1 MKELLKNLAYSTN
14 KELMKEASEEQNPT
28 LEAEQQPLKV
38 QISSKHRAGKTVT
51 LVLGFAGS
59 DENLEALA
67 KKLKTACGTGGSAK
81 DGEIIIQGDH
91 KKKVVEWLQKN
102 NYKKAKGI

>member
-28 LEAEQQPLKV
+28 LEPEQQPLKV

-59 DENLEALA
+59 EENLEALA